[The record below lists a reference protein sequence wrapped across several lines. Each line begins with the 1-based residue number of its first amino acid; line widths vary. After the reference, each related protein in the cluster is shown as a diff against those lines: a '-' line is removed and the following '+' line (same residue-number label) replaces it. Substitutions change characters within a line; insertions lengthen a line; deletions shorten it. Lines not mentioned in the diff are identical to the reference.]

1 MTQDVG
7 LATSPDRYR
16 AYMRQAAASRHT
28 LPRLPRR
35 STVRQTY
42 LRATRMLIYDRHSVD
57 TKGGLSGNAERGS
70 GTPREARGIQN
81 LGDRQFGFRMKC
93 EFFLPLLESQIC
105 VRYAGFCLHASRFSV
120 VVQHHYPYIF

>member
-7 LATSPDRYR
+7 LATSLDRYR

-42 LRATRMLIYDRHSVD
+42 LQATRMLIYDSVD
-57 TKGGLSGNAERGS
+57 TKGGLSGNAERGR
-70 GTPREARGIQN
+70 GTPREARAIQN

-93 EFFLPLLESQIC
+93 EFFLPLLDSQIC
-105 VRYAGFCLHASRFSV
+105 VRYAGFCLHASWFSF

>member
-42 LRATRMLIYDRHSVD
+42 LRATRMLIYDRH
-57 TKGGLSGNAERGS
+57 
-70 GTPREARGIQN
+70 
-81 LGDRQFGFRMKC
+81 
-93 EFFLPLLESQIC
+93 
-105 VRYAGFCLHASRFSV
+105 
-120 VVQHHYPYIF
+120 